1 MRSPRAAVGTNTKEK
16 RAQRGTNNG
25 SRTKMT
31 YNVTCKAC
39 AAAGAFFGEATAVRF
54 RPRLLDALAAFS
66 GAHGLRHARCV
77 FRLPRDWIGASNI
90 RRDASLEPGGALG
103 DLGAH
108 CAAALLAID
117 TGWRVDRSSVSVDE
131 RGAIVAATA
140 AYAVFTAKAKENKE
154 SQEKLDWQL
163 VF

>member
-1 MRSPRAAVGTNTKEK
+1 MRIPLPTLTEERRKEMT
-16 RAQRGTNNG
+16 RVVRQEGENG
-25 SRTKMT
+25 KIAIR
-31 YNVTCKAC
+31 
-39 AAAGAFFGEATAVRF
+39 
-54 RPRLLDALAAFS
+54 
-66 GAHGLRHARCV
+66 
-77 FRLPRDWIGASNI
+77 NI

-140 AYAVFTAKAKENKE
+140 AFFAPGGRTAALDVAFRGTRRDDLTLFGDDGASLRIEHFSNPSRMSLAVSVEVASEE
-154 SQEKLDWQL
+154 PCISRSMPWSW
-163 VF
+163 